1 VRTSRVIG
9 REGQIVYHQTKG
21 GLLSEILRD
30 KEIRTTPRF
39 DLTGKSQQE
48 LEAALSPR
56 RQETGLDLYFYE
68 ASSGDKTHLIIWEK
82 GEQPL
87 VWLTTA
93 DAPIGSIWSS
103 SFATDRHELREAEEK
118 YGGFFRIG
126 VDTSKVKVYPWR
138 EYEQR
143 ARVSKKWRQVQSDAA
158 RRSGDDVS
166 NWFFALGCIASSAWT
181 VIERWEN
188 HHWVPVTI
196 DAW

>member
-1 VRTSRVIG
+1 
-9 REGQIVYHQTKG
+9 VYHQTKRVF
-21 GLLSEILRD
+21 LSEILRD

-48 LEAALSPR
+48 LEAALTPR

-68 ASSGDKTHLIIWEK
+68 ARLGDRTHHIVWEK
-82 GEQPL
+82 GEHPV

-93 DAPIGSIWSS
+93 ATPIGSIWTSP
-103 SFATDRHELREAEEK
+103 FPMNRDGLQEAEEI

-126 VDTSKVKVYPWR
+126 VNTSQVQAFPWR

-143 ARVSKKWRQVQSDAA
+143 ARVSKKWRRILSDAA

-181 VIERWEN
+181 LIERWEN
-188 HHWVPVTI
+188 HHWVPATI
-196 DAW
+196 EA